1 MINYEQT
8 WGIFIKIMNDNVI
21 MTIMFAVLIMLLVV
35 SAIVSAIETAITGT
49 DFVKIETLAD
59 KGDKRASKV
68 LLLQEK
74 QQRIISTML
83 FLNNVVN
90 IVATTITTL
99 LVTIYIKNVPLAVA
113 TAILTFIILIFC
125 EITPKRIANKNSEN
139 IILAYVDFINATLF
153 LLYPIVLVLSTISD
167 GIAKVFHVN
176 LEEEV
181 DTYSEDELKTLVDI
195 SHEQGVLE
203 TEEKE
208 IIQNALE
215 FGEKTL
221 VDIMI
226 PYDKVKYVS
235 VTSTYEQVMA
245 ICINNEY
252 TRYPVVDGSL
262 DNIVGILNVKDLIK
276 AIGANQGITKD
287 DDMSAKGDFDI
298 EEMMR
303 EPFFLN
309 ENVKISQAF
318 RRMQKV
324 YANMVIVRSDNCKT
338 IGIVT
343 LEDILEEVV
352 GEIRDEFDEI

>member
-1 MINYEQT
+1 MSDT
-8 WGIFIKIMNDNVI
+8 VI
-21 MTIMFAVLIMLLVV
+21 MTIMFAVLIMSLVI

-59 KGDKRASKV
+59 KGNARAVKA
-68 LLLQEK
+68 LDLQEK

-90 IVATTITTL
+90 IVATTVTTL

-113 TAILTFIILIFC
+113 TAVLTFVILIFC
-125 EITPKRIANKNSEN
+125 EITPKRIANKDSEN
-139 IILAYVDFINATLF
+139 ILLFYVDFVGIALTVF
-153 LLYPIVLVLSTISD
+153 FPIVALLSAISD
-167 GIAKVFHVN
+167 AFAKVLKVD
-176 LEEEV
+176 LEEEI
-181 DTYSEDELKTLVDI
+181 DSYSEDELKTLVDI

-208 IIQNALE
+208 IIQNAMQ

-221 VDIMI
+221 GQVMV
-226 PYDKVKYVS
+226 PNDKVKFIS
-235 VTSTYEQVMA
+235 IDSTYEQVMA
-245 ICINNEY
+245 TAINNEY

-276 AIGANQGITKD
+276 AIGANQGIVKED
-287 DDMSAKGDFDI
+287 SLSSNGDFDI
-298 EEMMR
+298 EELMR

-309 ENVKISQAF
+309 ENVKISSAF

-324 YANMVIVRSDNCKT
+324 YSNIVIVRSDNCKT
-338 IGIVT
+338 IGIAT

>member
-1 MINYEQT
+1 MI
-8 WGIFIKIMNDNVI
+8 M
-21 MTIMFAVLIMLLVV
+21 LIMAIILIILLII
-35 SAIVSAIETAITGT
+35 SAVVSAIETAITGT

-59 KGDKRASKV
+59 KGNKSAKKA
-68 LLLQEK
+68 LELQDK

-83 FLNNVVN
+83 LLNNVVN

-99 LVTIYIKNVPLAVA
+99 LVTFYIKNVPLAVA

-139 IILAYVDFINATLF
+139 ILLFYVDFINVVLF
-153 LLYPIVLVLSTISD
+153 LLYPVIIILNTLSD
-167 GIAKVFHVN
+167 GIAKVLKVD

-181 DTYSEDELKTLVDI
+181 DIYSEDELKTLVDI

-221 VDIMI
+221 KDIMI
-226 PYDKVKYVS
+226 PYDKVKYIS
-235 VTSTYEQVMA
+235 VDSTYEQVMA
-245 ICINNEY
+245 TCINNEY

-262 DNIVGILNVKDLIK
+262 DNIVGIFNVKDLIK
-276 AIGANQGITKD
+276 AIGANQGITND
-287 DDMSAKGDFDI
+287 GDQTSKGDFDV

-309 ENVKISQAF
+309 ESVKISQAF

>member
-1 MINYEQT
+1 MSDDIKMI
-8 WGIFIKIMNDNVI
+8 
-21 MTIMFAVLIMLLVV
+21 IMFLILAFTLIV
-35 SAIVSAIETAITGT
+35 SAIVSAIETAITGA
-49 DFVKIETLAD
+49 DFVKLETLSD
-59 KGDKRASKV
+59 KGNIRAKKA
-68 LLLQEK
+68 LGLQDK

-90 IVATTITTL
+90 IIATTVTTL
-99 LVTIYIKNVPLAVA
+99 LVTIYIKNIPLAVA
-113 TAILTFIILIFC
+113 TAVLTFIILIFC
-125 EITPKRIANKNSEN
+125 EITPKRIANKDSEN
-139 IILAYVDFINATLF
+139 ILLFYVNFISMTLVF
-153 LLYPIVLVLSTISD
+153 LYPIVSLLSFLSD
-167 GIAKVFHVN
+167 GLARVLRVN

-181 DTYSEDELKTLVDI
+181 ETYSEDELKTLVDI
-195 SHEQGVLE
+195 SHEKGVLE

-221 VDIMI
+221 GQVML
-226 PYDKVKYVS
+226 PNDKVKFVS
-235 VTSTYEQVMA
+235 VDSTYEQVMA
-245 ICINNEY
+245 TVINNEY
-252 TRYPVVDGSL
+252 TRYPVVDGSI

-287 DDMSAKGDFDI
+287 EDISSKGDFDI
-298 EEMMR
+298 EELMR

-309 ENVKISQAF
+309 ENVKISSAF

-324 YANMVIVRSDNCKT
+324 YTNIVIVRSDNCKT
-338 IGIVT
+338 IGIAT

>member
-1 MINYEQT
+1 MI
-8 WGIFIKIMNDNVI
+8 IMFVVLVI
-21 MTIMFAVLIMLLVV
+21 MLIV

-49 DFVKIETLAD
+49 DFVKIETLSD
-59 KGDKRASKV
+59 KGDRKAKKALAFR
-68 LLLQEK
+68 EK

-99 LVTIYIKNVPLAVA
+99 LVTFYIKNIPLAVA
-113 TAILTFIILIFC
+113 TAILTFVVLIFC
-125 EITPKRIANKNSEN
+125 EITPKRMANKDSEH
-139 IILAYVDFINATLF
+139 IILFYVDFIDV
-153 LLYPIVLVLSTISD
+153 LLKIFFPIVALLSVLSD
-167 GIAKVFHVN
+167 GIAKILRVD
-176 LEEEV
+176 LEEET
-181 DTYSEDELKTLVDI
+181 DTYSEEELKTLVDI

-221 VDIMI
+221 GQVMKTIDR
-226 PYDKVKYVS
+226 VKFVS
-235 VTSTYEQVMA
+235 IDSTYEQVMA
-245 ICINNEY
+245 IVINNEY
-252 TRYPVVDGSL
+252 TRYPVVDGSI

-276 AIGANQGITKD
+276 AIGINQGIVKEEITAPND
-287 DDMSAKGDFDI
+287 DFDI
-298 EEMMR
+298 KELMR

-309 ENVKISQAF
+309 ENIKIASAYK
-318 RRMQKV
+318 RMQKV

>member
-1 MINYEQT
+1 MDIDETIIMI
-8 WGIFIKIMNDNVI
+8 
-21 MTIMFAVLIMLLVV
+21 IMFAVLALMLII
-35 SAIVSAIETAITGT
+35 SAIVSAIETAITGA

-59 KGDKRASKV
+59 KGDKRAISA
-68 LLLQEK
+68 LELNEK

-99 LVTIYIKNVPLAVA
+99 LVTFYIKNIPLAVA
-113 TAILTFIILIFC
+113 TAVLTFIVLIFC

-139 IILAYVDFINATLF
+139 IILFYTNF
-153 LLYPIVLVLSTISD
+153 LKFVLTIFYPVVSLLSFLSD
-167 GIAKVFHVN
+167 GIAKLIGIN
-176 LEEEV
+176 LKEEL
-181 DTYSEDELKTLVDI
+181 DTYSEEELKTLMDI

-221 VDIMI
+221 ANIMV
-226 PYDKVKYVS
+226 PVDKVKFIS
-235 VTSTYEQVMA
+235 INSTYEQVMA
-245 ICINNEY
+245 TCINNEY

-287 DDMSAKGDFDI
+287 EDQSSKGDFDI
-298 EEMMR
+298 EKLMR

-309 ENVKISQAF
+309 ENIKISSAF

-338 IGIVT
+338 IGIAT
-343 LEDILEEVV
+343 LEDIIEEVV

>member
-1 MINYEQT
+1 MIMA
-8 WGIFIKIMNDNVI
+8 IMIV
-21 MTIMFAVLIMLLVV
+21 VLILMLVI

-59 KGDKRASKV
+59 KGHKRADKV
-68 LLLQEK
+68 LKLKDK

-99 LVTIYIKNVPLAVA
+99 LVTFYIKNIPLAVA
-113 TAILTFIILIFC
+113 TAVLTFVILIFC
-125 EITPKRIANKNSEN
+125 EITPKRIANTNSEN
-139 IILAYVDFINATLF
+139 IILFYVDFINAILF
-153 LLYPIVLVLSTISD
+153 FLYPIVSLLSFISD
-167 GIAKVFHVN
+167 TCANLFGIKIK
-176 LEEEV
+176 EED
-181 DTYSEDELKTLVDI
+181 DTYSEEELKTLVDI

-221 VDIMI
+221 ADVMI
-226 PYDKVKYVS
+226 PNDKVKFIS

-245 ICINNEY
+245 TVINNEY

-262 DNIVGILNVKDLIK
+262 DNIVGVLNVKDLIK
-276 AIGANQGITKD
+276 AIGINQGIVSD
-287 DDMSAKGDFDI
+287 DDFISKGDFEI
-298 EEMMR
+298 EELMR
-303 EPFFLN
+303 EPFFLS
-309 ENVKISQAF
+309 ENVKISSAF

-324 YANMVIVRSDNCKT
+324 YTNIVIVRSDNCKT
-338 IGIVT
+338 IGIAT

>member
-1 MINYEQT
+1 MDSNLIMI
-8 WGIFIKIMNDNVI
+8 V
-21 MTIMFAVLIMLLVV
+21 MFAVLFLMLLI
-35 SAIVSAIETAITGT
+35 SALVSAIETAITGT

-59 KGDKRASKV
+59 KGVKKAKRV
-68 LLLQEK
+68 LELQGK

-90 IVATTITTL
+90 IVATTITTI
-99 LVTIYIKNVPLAVA
+99 LVTFYIKNIPLAVA
-113 TAILTFIILIFC
+113 TAILTFIVLIFC
-125 EITPKRIANKNSEN
+125 EITPKRIANKNAEN
-139 IILAYVDFINATLF
+139 IILFFVDFINF
-153 LLYPIVLVLSTISD
+153 VLVVLFPVVSLLNAMSD
-167 GIAKVFHVN
+167 GIANIIGVN
-176 LEEEV
+176 LDEEI
-181 DTYSEDELKTLVDI
+181 DTYSEDELKTLVDL

-203 TEEKE
+203 TEEKD

-221 VDIMI
+221 NQVMV
-226 PYDKVKYVS
+226 PNDKVKFIS
-235 VTSTYEQVMA
+235 ITSTYEQVIA
-245 ICINNEY
+245 TFVNNEY

-276 AIGANQGITKD
+276 AIGVNQGIVAND
-287 DDMSAKGDFDI
+287 IAISKGDFNI
-298 EEMMR
+298 EELMR

-309 ENVKISQAF
+309 ENVKISSAF

-324 YANMVIVRSDNCKT
+324 YTNIVIVRSDNCKT
-338 IGIVT
+338 IGIAT

>member
-1 MINYEQT
+1 MDDNLIMI
-8 WGIFIKIMNDNVI
+8 
-21 MTIMFAVLIMLLVV
+21 IMFAVLILMLVISALV
-35 SAIVSAIETAITGT
+35 SAVETAITGT
-49 DFVKIETLAD
+49 DFVKIETLSD
-59 KGDKRASKV
+59 KGIKKAKKV
-68 LLLQEK
+68 LELQDK

-90 IVATTITTL
+90 IVATTLTTL
-99 LVTIYIKNVPLAVA
+99 LVTIYIKNIPLAVA
-113 TAILTFIILIFC
+113 TAVLTFIVLIFC
-125 EITPKRIANKNSEN
+125 EITPKRIANKNPEN
-139 IILAYVDFINATLF
+139 IILLFVDFIDMSLIILFPVISLLNTL
-153 LLYPIVLVLSTISD
+153 SD
-167 GIAKVFHVN
+167 GIANILGVN
-176 LEEEV
+176 LDEEI
-181 DTYSEDELKTLVDI
+181 DTYSEDELKTLVDL

-203 TEEKE
+203 TEEKD

-221 VDIMI
+221 NQVMI
-226 PYDKVKYVS
+226 PNDKVKFIS
-235 VTSTYEQVMA
+235 ITSTYEQVMA
-245 ICINNEY
+245 TFINNEY

-276 AIGANQGITKD
+276 AIGINQGIVDKTANI
-287 DDMSAKGDFDI
+287 SKGDFDI
-298 EEMMR
+298 EELMR

-309 ENVKISQAF
+309 ENVKISSAF

-338 IGIVT
+338 IGIAT

>member
-1 MINYEQT
+1 
-8 WGIFIKIMNDNVI
+8 MNETIVI
-21 MTIMFAVLIMLLVV
+21 IIMFSALILMLVI
-35 SAIVSAIETAITGT
+35 SAIVSAIETAITGA

-59 KGDKRASKV
+59 KGDKRAISA
-68 LLLQEK
+68 LELNEK

-99 LVTIYIKNVPLAVA
+99 LVTFYIKNIPLAVA
-113 TAILTFIILIFC
+113 TAILTFVVLIFC
-125 EITPKRIANKNSEN
+125 EITPKRMANKDSEN
-139 IILAYVDFINATLF
+139 ILLFYTSFIKLSLNVFYPVVSLLSF
-153 LLYPIVLVLSTISD
+153 LSD
-167 GIAKVFHVN
+167 GIANILGVS
-176 LEEEV
+176 LEEEI
-181 DTYSEDELKTLVDI
+181 DTYSEEELKTLMDI

-221 VDIMI
+221 VDIMV
-226 PYDKVKYVS
+226 PVDKVKFIS
-235 VTSTYEQVMA
+235 INSTYEQVMA
-245 ICINNEY
+245 TCINNEY

-262 DNIVGILNVKDLIK
+262 DNIVGILNAKDLIK

-287 DDMSAKGDFDI
+287 DDQSLKGEFNI
-298 EEMMR
+298 EKLMR

-309 ENVKISQAF
+309 ENVKIPSAF

-324 YANMVIVRSDNCKT
+324 YANIVIVRSDNCKT
-338 IGIVT
+338 IGIVS
-343 LEDILEEVV
+343 LEDIIEEIV

>member
-1 MINYEQT
+1 MI
-8 WGIFIKIMNDNVI
+8 
-21 MTIMFAVLIMLLVV
+21 IMFIILFLMLVI

-49 DFVKIETLAD
+49 DFVKIETLSD
-59 KGDKRASKV
+59 KGIKKASRV
-68 LLLQEK
+68 LELQDK

-99 LVTIYIKNVPLAVA
+99 LVTIYIKNIPLAVA
-113 TAILTFIILIFC
+113 TAVLTFVILIFC
-125 EITPKRIANKNSEN
+125 EITPKRIANKNAEN
-139 IILAYVDFINATLF
+139 IIIFFADFIKLI
-153 LLYPIVLVLSTISD
+153 LIILSPIVSLLNILSD
-167 GIAKVFHVN
+167 GIANILGVN
-176 LEEEV
+176 LEEEI
-181 DTYSEDELKTLVDI
+181 DTYSEDELKTLVDL

-203 TEEKE
+203 TEEKD

-221 VDIMI
+221 GQVMV
-226 PYDKVKYVS
+226 PNEKVKFIS
-235 VTSTYEQVMA
+235 INSTYEQVMA
-245 ICINNEY
+245 TFINNEY
-252 TRYPVVDGSL
+252 TRYPVVDGSI

-276 AIGANQGITKD
+276 AIGINQGVVD
-287 DDMSAKGDFDI
+287 DTENASKGDFNI
-298 EEMMR
+298 EELMR

-309 ENVKISQAF
+309 ENVKISSAF

-324 YANMVIVRSDNCKT
+324 YTNIVIVRSTNCKT
-338 IGIVT
+338 VGIAT

>member
-1 MINYEQT
+1 MSDQ
-8 WGIFIKIMNDNVI
+8 IK
-21 MTIMFAVLIMLLVV
+21 MTILFIILFCMLVI

-49 DFVKIETLAD
+49 DFVKIETLTD
-59 KGDKRASKV
+59 KGNKKATRV
-68 LLLQEK
+68 LKLKDK

-99 LVTIYIKNVPLAVA
+99 LVTIFIKNIPLAVA
-113 TAILTFIILIFC
+113 TAVLTFIILIFC
-125 EITPKRIANKNSEN
+125 EITPKRIANQNSEN
-139 IILAYVDFINATLF
+139 IILFYVDFINVILF
-153 LLYPIVLVLSTISD
+153 SLYPIVSLLSVISD
-167 GIAKVFHVN
+167 ALAKV
-176 LEEEV
+176 LGITLKEEI
-181 DTYSEDELKTLVDI
+181 DTYSEEELKTLVDI

-221 VDIMI
+221 ADIMI
-226 PYDKVKYVS
+226 PNDKVKFIS
-235 VTSTYEQVMA
+235 VNSTYEQVMA
-245 ICINNEY
+245 TVINNEY

-262 DNIVGILNVKDLIK
+262 DNIVGVLNVKDLIK
-276 AIGANQGITKD
+276 AIGINQGIVSD
-287 DDMSAKGDFDI
+287 EDYISKGDFNI

-303 EPFFLN
+303 EPFFLT
-309 ENVKISQAF
+309 ENVKISSAF

-324 YANMVIVRSDNCKT
+324 FTNLVIVRSDNCKT

>member
-1 MINYEQT
+1 MDNSI
-8 WGIFIKIMNDNVI
+8 IML
-21 MTIMFAVLIMLLVV
+21 IMFLILILMLII

-49 DFVKIETLAD
+49 DFVKVETLAD
-59 KGDKRASKV
+59 KGNARAKRA
-68 LLLQEK
+68 LELQDK
-74 QQRIISTML
+74 QQRVISTML

-90 IVATTITTL
+90 IVATTVTTL
-99 LVTIYIKNVPLAVA
+99 LVTIYIKNIPLAVA
-113 TAILTFIILIFC
+113 TAVLTFIILIFC

-139 IILAYVDFINATLF
+139 ILLFYVDFVKMS
-153 LLYPIVLVLSTISD
+153 LLVFFPAVALLSAISD
-167 GIAKVFHVN
+167 ALAKVLRVD
-176 LEEEV
+176 LEEEA

-208 IIQNALE
+208 IIQNAME

-221 VDIMI
+221 GQIMI
-226 PYDKVKYVS
+226 PNSKVKFVS
-235 VTSTYEQVMA
+235 VDSTYEQVMA
-245 ICINNEY
+245 IAINNEY
-252 TRYPVVDGSL
+252 TRYPVVDGSI

-287 DDMSAKGDFDI
+287 DDASAKGEFDI
-298 EEMMR
+298 EELMR

-309 ENVKISQAF
+309 ENVKISSAF

-324 YANMVIVRSDNCKT
+324 YTNIVIVRSDNCKT
-338 IGIVT
+338 IGIAT